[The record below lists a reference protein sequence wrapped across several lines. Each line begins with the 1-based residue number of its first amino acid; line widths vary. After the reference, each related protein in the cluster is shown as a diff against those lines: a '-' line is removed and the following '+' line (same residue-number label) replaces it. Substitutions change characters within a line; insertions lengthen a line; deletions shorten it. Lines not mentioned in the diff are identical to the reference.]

1 MSSEEDR
8 GSNLER
14 HVSFCSLKGYLML
27 DGLDLLLWAL
37 VNVPLVVL
45 VVLQVDENDR
55 VWYSDVSGRAV
66 VNGSAQ
72 QRVIVVLPLGN
83 RVQVVVVSVTLGY
96 GYDHE

>member
-1 MSSEEDR
+1 M
-8 GSNLER
+8 
-14 HVSFCSLKGYLML
+14 
-27 DGLDLLLWAL
+27 
-37 VNVPLVVL
+37 PLVVL

>member
-1 MSSEEDR
+1 
-8 GSNLER
+8 
-14 HVSFCSLKGYLML
+14 ML